1 MRKSSFLFLGLFF
14 FQPVSDHSEA
24 EDGNG
29 SIAKQGNDERD
40 DEVGVEH
47 DRQAEDDRFNDGED
61 CGREGDSGKG
71 LELRELLGVLQ
82 HEDKQRP
89 CGAGPHAETREALGP
104 HMRGIGN
111 GATIDEELDILEV
124 PGGQEGAGNSADDVV
139 AMQADLSLNIPI
151 HPSRK
156 AATDGVQKPVPKQF
170 PMPG

>member
-1 MRKSSFLFLGLFF
+1 
-14 FQPVSDHSEA
+14 
-24 EDGNG
+24 
-29 SIAKQGNDERD
+29 
-40 DEVGVEH
+40 
-47 DRQAEDDRFNDGED
+47 
-61 CGREGDSGKG
+61 
-71 LELRELLGVLQ
+71 
-82 HEDKQRP
+82 
-89 CGAGPHAETREALGP
+89 
-104 HMRGIGN
+104 MRGIGN